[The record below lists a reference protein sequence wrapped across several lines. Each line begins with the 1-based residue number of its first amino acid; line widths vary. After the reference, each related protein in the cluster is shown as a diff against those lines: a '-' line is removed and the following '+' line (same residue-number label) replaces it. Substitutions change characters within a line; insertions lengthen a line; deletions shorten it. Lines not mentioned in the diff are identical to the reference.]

1 MYMYI
6 YNMLWVSESRL
17 HPDPKREFSP
27 KSEGFRHSD
36 QQSAI
41 QQKLEVMAWCSKS
54 QHLTEI
60 LMNYINHWIMITKV
74 NRILN
79 LQLAQPP
86 PISALRKPQG
96 APASARPS
104 RPAAAHPTTEPAG
117 WSNMPGSSKP
127 WGWGQNWDQQW
138 KMVILKLTVILYN
151 CIILRM
157 ILSSDIS
164 LDDGI
169 MQLFVIIWAMI
180 LSSNSW
186 WVLRSTT
193 WGQNGSKGHRH
204 WNLQSTKKLKFPASE
219 VTTWLLLKVND
230 GVSRI
235 PYPPLAPDFMI
246 VKTC

>member
-1 MYMYI
+1 
-6 YNMLWVSESRL
+6 
-17 HPDPKREFSP
+17 
-27 KSEGFRHSD
+27 
-36 QQSAI
+36 
-41 QQKLEVMAWCSKS
+41 MAWCSKS

-60 LMNYINHWIMITKV
+60 LMNYINHWIMIAKV

-104 RPAAAHPTTEPAG
+104 HPAAAHPTTEPAG

-151 CIILRM
+151 CIILLM

-193 WGQNGSKGHRH
+193 WGQNGSKRPQALKPPIHKKVEVSSFWGGHVAAAESE
-204 WNLQSTKKLKFPASE
+204 WWSLQDSLPSTCPGFHDS
-219 VTTWLLLKVND
+219 
-230 GVSRI
+230 
-235 PYPPLAPDFMI
+235 
-246 VKTC
+246 